1 MSGLFTIRSLYDEFG
16 IIHLKHLVIFV
27 VLFAAASLASANLVQ
42 QGITPI
48 SSKSTPVQN
57 VLLQATVTPESIK
70 NPFKV
75 VNTQMLSN
83 LANMQLTHDKTT
95 KIGFLYAKLFDYT
108 SHINQTADHEGLAI
122 FWKNTLIAN
131 AIDAVSAQNYWDAP
145 QRLTAADNDIL
156 QIAASS
162 LNDNYANETNSA
174 RLNEVPLPAAAWL
187 FTSAIVLF
195 GFARR
200 NNI

>member
-1 MSGLFTIRSLYDEFG
+1 LYDEFW

-42 QGITPI
+42 QNITPI
-48 SSKSTPVQN
+48 SSKSTQS
-57 VLLQATVTPESIK
+57 QEAFQTAVTADSFK
-70 NPFKV
+70 NSLKI
-75 VNTQMLSN
+75 VNTQILSN

-108 SHINQTADHEGLAI
+108 AHINQTADHEGLAI
-122 FWKNTLIAN
+122 FWKSTLIAN
-131 AIDAVSAQNYWDAP
+131 AIDAVSAQKYWNAP
-145 QRLTAADNDIL
+145 QRLTAVDNDIL

-162 LNDNYANETNSA
+162 LNDNYANATDSA

>member
-1 MSGLFTIRSLYDEFG
+1 MYDEFW

-27 VLFAAASLASANLVQ
+27 VLFAAASLANANLVQ
-42 QGITPI
+42 QSIAPI
-48 SSKSTPVQN
+48 SSKPAQSQEALFQT
-57 VLLQATVTPESIK
+57 AAAADSFK
-70 NPFKV
+70 NPLKI
-75 VNTQMLSN
+75 VNTQILSN

-122 FWKNTLIAN
+122 FWKSTLIAN
-131 AIDAVSAQNYWDAP
+131 AIDAVSAQKYWNAP
-145 QRLTAADNDIL
+145 KPLTAADNDIL

-162 LNDNYANETNSA
+162 LNDNYANETDSA

>member
-1 MSGLFTIRSLYDEFG
+1 MDYSPYAVCMMNFG

-42 QGITPI
+42 QSITPI
-48 SSKSTPVQN
+48 SSKSTQS
-57 VLLQATVTPESIK
+57 QEAFQTAVTADSFK
-70 NPFKV
+70 NSLKI
-75 VNTQMLSN
+75 VNTQILSN

-108 SHINQTADHEGLAI
+108 AHINQTADQEGLAI
-122 FWKNTLIAN
+122 FWKSMLIAN
-131 AIDAVSAQNYWDAP
+131 AIDAVSAQKYWNAP
-145 QRLTAADNDIL
+145 QRLTAVDNDIL